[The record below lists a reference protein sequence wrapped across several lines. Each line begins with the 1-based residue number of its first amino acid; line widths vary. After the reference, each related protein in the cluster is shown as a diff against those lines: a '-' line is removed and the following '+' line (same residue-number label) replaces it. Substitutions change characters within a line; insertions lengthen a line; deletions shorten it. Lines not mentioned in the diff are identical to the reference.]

1 MLLLQGGKRMNLA
14 QPIKKIR
21 DLENFKDYYRKIKPN
36 YRNELLII
44 LGLNT
49 ALRISDILSLKWETV
64 YNFEKK
70 EFRDHIIIIEQKT
83 GKVSQIYLNSSV
95 LNTLRDYKEYVIQKN
110 RELESGT
117 FIFNHSNK
125 NVPITR
131 TQAFRIIKEA
141 ADYYDIS
148 GVISCHSL
156 RKTFGYHA
164 WKQGVPPALLVM
176 VFNHSS
182 FDITKR
188 YLGIE
193 QDDKDKI
200 FKKIKL

>member
-1 MLLLQGGKRMNLA
+1 MNLA
-14 QPIKKIR
+14 QPIKKTR
-21 DLENFKDYYRKIKPN
+21 DLENFKNYYKEIKPN
-36 YRNELLII
+36 YRNRLLII

-49 ALRISDILSLKWETV
+49 ALRISDILSLKWNDT
-64 YNFEKK
+64 YDFEKK
-70 EFRDHIIIIEQKT
+70 EYKNHIIITEQKT
-83 GKVSQIYLNSSV
+83 GKMSQIYINSNV
-95 LNTLRDYKEYVIQKN
+95 LDALKDSKEYLEQRNQVITSN
-110 RELESGT
+110 TYL
-117 FIFNHSNK
+117 FNHSNK

-131 TQAFRIIKEA
+131 SQAFRIVKEA
-141 ADYYDIS
+141 ADYYSIS

-164 WKQGVPPALLVM
+164 WKQGASPALLVTI
-176 VFNHSS
+176 FNHSS
-182 FDITKR
+182 FNITKR

>member
-1 MLLLQGGKRMNLA
+1 MNSA
-14 QPIKKIR
+14 QPIKKVK
-21 DLENFKDYYRKIKPN
+21 DLENFKNYYKEIKPN
-36 YRNELLII
+36 DRNNLLII

-49 ALRISDILSLKWETV
+49 GLRISDILSLKWK
-64 YNFEKK
+64 YIYDFEREKYK
-70 EFRDHIIIIEQKT
+70 DHIIITEQKT
-83 GKVSQIYLNSSV
+83 GKLSQIYINSSV
-95 LNTLRDYKEYVIQKN
+95 LTALKDYKKN
-110 RELESGT
+110 LEQRDKIIESNT
-117 FIFNHSNK
+117 YLFNHSNK

-131 TQAFRIIKEA
+131 SQAFRIVKEA
-141 ADYYDIS
+141 ADYNHIS

-164 WKQGVPPALLVM
+164 WKQGVSPALLVTI
-176 VFNHSS
+176 FNHSS
-182 FDITKR
+182 FNITKR

>member
-1 MLLLQGGKRMNLA
+1 MNLA
-14 QPIKKIR
+14 QPIKKTK
-21 DLENFKDYYRKIKPN
+21 DLENFKDYYKKIKPN
-36 YRNELLII
+36 QRNELLII

-49 ALRISDILSLKWETV
+49 ALRISDILSLVWNSV

-70 EFRDHIIIIEQKT
+70 EYRDHVILIEQKT
-83 GKVSQIYLNSSV
+83 GKASQIYLNSSV
-95 LNTLRDYKEYVIQKN
+95 LDTLRDYKEYLKQNNKTI
-110 RELESGT
+110 EPDT

-125 NVPITR
+125 NLKITR

-141 ADYYDIS
+141 AEYYDIS

-164 WKQGVPPALLVM
+164 WKQGVPPALLVT

-182 FDITKR
+182 FDITRR

-193 QDDKDKI
+193 QDDKDDI

>member
-1 MLLLQGGKRMNLA
+1 MNSA
-14 QPIKKIR
+14 QPIKKMK
-21 DLENFKDYYRKIKPN
+21 DLENFKEYYKKIKPN
-36 YRNELLII
+36 YRNELLIV

-49 ALRISDILSLKWETV
+49 ALRISDILSLEWDSV
-64 YNFEKK
+64 YNFDKK
-70 EFRDHIIIIEQKT
+70 EFRNHIFITEQKT
-83 GKVSQIYLNSSV
+83 GKVSQIYLNSTV
-95 LNTLRDYKEYVIQKN
+95 LDTLRKYKVYLNQNNKIIEPD
-110 RELESGT
+110 T
-117 FIFNHSNK
+117 FLFNHSNK
-125 NVPITR
+125 NMPITR
-131 TQAFRIIKEA
+131 IQAFRIIKEA

-164 WKQGVPPALLVM
+164 WKQGVEPALLVT

>member
-1 MLLLQGGKRMNLA
+1 MNLA
-14 QPIKKIR
+14 QPIKKVK
-21 DLENFKDYYRKIKPN
+21 DLEKFKGYYRKIKPN
-36 YRNELLII
+36 QRNELLII

-49 ALRISDILSLKWETV
+49 ALRISDILSLEWNAV

-70 EFRDHIIIIEQKT
+70 EYRNHIIVTEQKT

-95 LNTLRDYKEYVIQKN
+95 LDILRDYKRCLKQNNKTIEPN
-110 RELESGT
+110 T

-125 NVPITR
+125 NVSITR

-141 ADYYDIS
+141 AYHCDIS

-164 WKQGVPPALLVM
+164 WKQGIEPALLVTI
-176 VFNHSS
+176 FNHSS

>member
-1 MLLLQGGKRMNLA
+1 MNSA
-14 QPIKKIR
+14 QPIKKTR
-21 DLENFKDYYRKIKPN
+21 DLENFKRYYQKVKPN

-49 ALRISDILSLKWETV
+49 ALRISDILSLKWNSV

-70 EFRDHIIIIEQKT
+70 EYRNHIVIEEQKT
-83 GKVSQIYLNSSV
+83 GKITQIYLNSNV
-95 LNTLRDYKEYVIQKN
+95 LEALKEYKEYLKLNHRVI
-110 RELESGT
+110 ESGT

-141 ADYYDIS
+141 ADYYKIS
-148 GVISCHSL
+148 GIISCHSL

-164 WKQGVPPALLVM
+164 WKQGVSPVLLVT

-182 FDITKR
+182 FNITKR

>member
-1 MLLLQGGKRMNLA
+1 MNSA
-14 QPIKKIR
+14 QPIKKMK
-21 DLENFKDYYRKIKPN
+21 DLENFKEYYKKIKPN
-36 YRNELLII
+36 YRNELLIV

-49 ALRISDILSLKWETV
+49 ALRISDILSLEWGSV
-64 YNFEKK
+64 YNFDKK
-70 EFRDHIIIIEQKT
+70 EYRNHINIIEQKT
-83 GKVSQIYLNSSV
+83 GKVSQIYLNSTV
-95 LNTLRDYKEYVIQKN
+95 LDSLRKYKAYLSQNNKIIEPD
-110 RELESGT
+110 T
-117 FIFNHSNK
+117 FLFNHSNK
-125 NVPITR
+125 NMPITR
-131 TQAFRIIKEA
+131 IQAFRIIKEA

-164 WKQGVPPALLVM
+164 WKQGVPPALLVT

>member
-1 MLLLQGGKRMNLA
+1 MNLA
-14 QPIKKIR
+14 QPIKKTR
-21 DLENFKDYYRKIKPN
+21 DLENFKNYYKEIKPN
-36 YRNELLII
+36 YRNRLLII

-49 ALRISDILSLKWETV
+49 ALRISDILSLKWNDT
-64 YNFEKK
+64 YDFEKK
-70 EFRDHIIIIEQKT
+70 KYKNHIIITEQKT
-83 GKVSQIYLNSSV
+83 GKMSQIYINSNV
-95 LNTLRDYKEYVIQKN
+95 LDALKDSKEYLEQRNQVITSN
-110 RELESGT
+110 TYL
-117 FIFNHSNK
+117 FNHSNK

-131 TQAFRIIKEA
+131 SQAFRIVKEA
-141 ADYYDIS
+141 ADYYSIS

-164 WKQGVPPALLVM
+164 WKQGASPALLVTI
-176 VFNHSS
+176 FNHSS
-182 FDITKR
+182 FNITKR

>member
-1 MLLLQGGKRMNLA
+1 MNLA
-14 QPIKKIR
+14 QPIKKTR
-21 DLENFKDYYRKIKPN
+21 DLENFKNYYKEIKPN
-36 YRNELLII
+36 YRNRLLII

-49 ALRISDILSLKWETV
+49 ALWISDILSLKWNDT
-64 YNFEKK
+64 YDFEKK
-70 EFRDHIIIIEQKT
+70 EYKNHIIITEQKT
-83 GKVSQIYLNSSV
+83 GKMSQIYINSNV
-95 LNTLRDYKEYVIQKN
+95 LDALKDSKEY
-110 RELESGT
+110 LEQRNQIITSNT
-117 FIFNHSNK
+117 YLFNHSNK

-131 TQAFRIIKEA
+131 SQAFRIVKEA
-141 ADYYDIS
+141 ADYYSIS

-164 WKQGVPPALLVM
+164 WKQGASPALLVTI
-176 VFNHSS
+176 FNHSS
-182 FDITKR
+182 FNITKR

>member
-1 MLLLQGGKRMNLA
+1 MNLA
-14 QPIKKIR
+14 QPIKKTR
-21 DLENFKDYYRKIKPN
+21 DLENFKNYYKEIKPN
-36 YRNELLII
+36 YRNRLLII

-49 ALRISDILSLKWETV
+49 ALRISDILSLKWNDT
-64 YNFEKK
+64 YDFEKK
-70 EFRDHIIIIEQKT
+70 EYKNHIIITEQKT
-83 GKVSQIYLNSSV
+83 GKMSQIYINSNV
-95 LNTLRDYKEYVIQKN
+95 LDALKDSKEY
-110 RELESGT
+110 LEQRNQIITSNT
-117 FIFNHSNK
+117 YLFNHSNK

-131 TQAFRIIKEA
+131 SQAFRIVKEA
-141 ADYYDIS
+141 ADYYSIS

-164 WKQGVPPALLVM
+164 WKQGASPALLVTI
-176 VFNHSS
+176 FNHSS
-182 FDITKR
+182 FNITKR

>member
-1 MLLLQGGKRMNLA
+1 MNLA
-14 QPIKKIR
+14 QPIKKTR
-21 DLENFKDYYRKIKPN
+21 DLENFKNYYKEIKPN
-36 YRNELLII
+36 YRNRLLII

-49 ALRISDILSLKWETV
+49 ALRISDILSLKWNDT
-64 YNFEKK
+64 YDFEKK
-70 EFRDHIIIIEQKT
+70 EYKNHIIITEQKT
-83 GKVSQIYLNSSV
+83 GKMSQIYINSSV
-95 LNTLRDYKEYVIQKN
+95 LDALKDSKEYLEQRNQVITSN
-110 RELESGT
+110 TYL
-117 FIFNHSNK
+117 FNHSNK

-131 TQAFRIIKEA
+131 SQAFRIVKEA
-141 ADYYDIS
+141 ADYYSIS

-164 WKQGVPPALLVM
+164 WKQGASPALLVTI
-176 VFNHSS
+176 FNHSS
-182 FDITKR
+182 FNITKR

>member
-1 MLLLQGGKRMNLA
+1 MNSA
-14 QPIKKIR
+14 QPIKKTK
-21 DLENFKDYYRKIKPN
+21 DLEKFKNYYKEIKPN

-49 ALRISDILSLKWETV
+49 ALRISDILSLKWK
-64 YNFEKK
+64 YIYDFERK
-70 EFRDHIIIIEQKT
+70 EYKNHIIITEQKI
-83 GKVSQIYLNSSV
+83 GKISQIYINSSV
-95 LNTLRDYKEYVIQKN
+95 LDALKAYKEY
-110 RELESGT
+110 LEQRNQIIDSNT
-117 FIFNHSNK
+117 YLFNHSNK

-131 TQAFRIIKEA
+131 SQAFRIVKEA
-141 ADYYDIS
+141 ADYYSIS

-164 WKQGVPPALLVM
+164 WKQGVSPALLVII
-176 VFNHSS
+176 FNHSS
-182 FDITKR
+182 FNITKR

-193 QDDKDKI
+193 QEDKDNI

>member
-1 MLLLQGGKRMNLA
+1 MNSA
-14 QPIKKIR
+14 QPIKKTK
-21 DLENFKDYYRKIKPN
+21 DLEKFKNYYKEIKPN

-49 ALRISDILSLKWETV
+49 ALRISDILSLKWK
-64 YNFEKK
+64 YIYDFERK
-70 EFRDHIIIIEQKT
+70 EYKNHIIITEQKT
-83 GKVSQIYLNSSV
+83 GKISQIYINSSV
-95 LNTLRDYKEYVIQKN
+95 LDALKAYKEY
-110 RELESGT
+110 LEQRNQIIDSNT
-117 FIFNHSNK
+117 YLFNHSNK

-131 TQAFRIIKEA
+131 SQAFRIVKEA
-141 ADYYDIS
+141 ADYYSIS

-164 WKQGVPPALLVM
+164 WKQGVSPALLVII
-176 VFNHSS
+176 FNHSS
-182 FDITKR
+182 FNITKR

-193 QDDKDKI
+193 QEDKDNI

>member
-1 MLLLQGGKRMNLA
+1 MNSA
-14 QPIKKIR
+14 HPIKKTR
-21 DLENFKDYYRKIKPN
+21 DLENFKRYYQEVKPN

-49 ALRISDILSLKWETV
+49 ALRISDILSLEWNSV

-70 EFRDHIIIIEQKT
+70 EYRNHIVIVEQKT
-83 GKVSQIYLNSSV
+83 GKVSQIYLNSNV
-95 LNTLRDYKEYVIQKN
+95 LEALKEYKEYLKSNHKVI
-110 RELESGT
+110 GPDT

-141 ADYYDIS
+141 ADYYNIS

-164 WKQGVPPALLVM
+164 WKQGVPPVLLVT

-182 FDITKR
+182 FNITKR

>member
-1 MLLLQGGKRMNLA
+1 MNLA
-14 QPIKKIR
+14 QPIKKTK
-21 DLENFKDYYRKIKPN
+21 DLENFKDYYKKIKPN
-36 YRNELLII
+36 QRNELLII

-49 ALRISDILSLKWETV
+49 ALRISDILSLVWNSV

-70 EFRDHIIIIEQKT
+70 EYRDHVILIEQKT
-83 GKVSQIYLNSSV
+83 GKASQIYLNSSV
-95 LNTLRDYKEYVIQKN
+95 LDTLRDYKEYLKQNNKTI
-110 RELESGT
+110 EPDT

-164 WKQGVPPALLVM
+164 WKQGVPPALLVT

>member
-1 MLLLQGGKRMNLA
+1 M
-14 QPIKKIR
+14 IV
-21 DLENFKDYYRKIKPN
+21 
-36 YRNELLII
+36 

-49 ALRISDILSLKWETV
+49 ALRISDILSLEWGFV
-64 YNFEKK
+64 YNFDKK
-70 EFRDHIIIIEQKT
+70 EFRNHIFITEQKT

-95 LNTLRDYKEYVIQKN
+95 LDTLRKYKVYLKQNNKVI
-110 RELESGT
+110 EPDT
-117 FIFNHSNK
+117 FLFNHSNK
-125 NVPITR
+125 NMPITR
-131 TQAFRIIKEA
+131 IQAFRIIKEA

-164 WKQGVPPALLVM
+164 WKQGVPPALLVT

>member
-1 MLLLQGGKRMNLA
+1 MNSA
-14 QPIKKIR
+14 HPIKKAK
-21 DLENFKDYYRKIKPN
+21 DLEKFKNYYKEIKPN
-36 YRNELLII
+36 HRNRLLII

-49 ALRISDILSLKWETV
+49 ALRISDILSLKWK
-64 YNFEKK
+64 YIYDFERKK
-70 EFRDHIIIIEQKT
+70 YKNHIIITEQKT
-83 GKVSQIYLNSSV
+83 GKMSQIYINSNV
-95 LNTLRDYKEYVIQKN
+95 LDALKDYKEY
-110 RELESGT
+110 LEQRNQIINPNT
-117 FIFNHSNK
+117 YLFNHSNK

-131 TQAFRIIKEA
+131 SQAFRIVKEA
-141 ADYYDIS
+141 ADYYSIS

-164 WKQGVPPALLVM
+164 WKQGASPALLVTI
-176 VFNHSS
+176 FNHSS

-193 QDDKDKI
+193 QDDKDQI

>member
-1 MLLLQGGKRMNLA
+1 MNLA
-14 QPIKKIR
+14 QPIKKTR
-21 DLENFKDYYRKIKPN
+21 DLENFKNYYKEIKPN
-36 YRNELLII
+36 YRNRLLII

-49 ALRISDILSLKWETV
+49 ALRISDILSLKWNDT
-64 YNFEKK
+64 YDFEKK
-70 EFRDHIIIIEQKT
+70 EYKNHIIITEQKT
-83 GKVSQIYLNSSV
+83 GKMSQIYINSNV
-95 LNTLRDYKEYVIQKN
+95 LGALKDSKEY
-110 RELESGT
+110 LEQRNQIITSNT
-117 FIFNHSNK
+117 YLFNHSNK

-131 TQAFRIIKEA
+131 SQAFRIVKEA
-141 ADYYDIS
+141 ADYYSIS

-164 WKQGVPPALLVM
+164 WKQGASPALLVTI
-176 VFNHSS
+176 FNHSS
-182 FDITKR
+182 FNITKR

>member
-1 MLLLQGGKRMNLA
+1 MNSA
-14 QPIKKIR
+14 QPIKKMK
-21 DLENFKDYYRKIKPN
+21 DLENFKEYYKKIKPN
-36 YRNELLII
+36 YRNELLIV

-49 ALRISDILSLKWETV
+49 ALRISDILSLEWDSV
-64 YNFEKK
+64 YNFDKK
-70 EFRDHIIIIEQKT
+70 EFRNHIFIIEQKT
-83 GKVSQIYLNSSV
+83 GKVSQIYLNSTV
-95 LNTLRDYKEYVIQKN
+95 LDTLRKYKVYLKQNNKIIEPD
-110 RELESGT
+110 T
-117 FIFNHSNK
+117 FLFNHSNK
-125 NVPITR
+125 NMPITR
-131 TQAFRIIKEA
+131 IQAFRIIKEA

-164 WKQGVPPALLVM
+164 WKQGVPPALLVT

>member
-1 MLLLQGGKRMNLA
+1 MNLA
-14 QPIKKIR
+14 QPIKKTK
-21 DLENFKDYYRKIKPN
+21 DLENFKNYYKEIKPN
-36 YRNELLII
+36 YRNRLLII

-49 ALRISDILSLKWETV
+49 ALRISDILSLKWKDI
-64 YNFEKK
+64 YDFDK
-70 EFRDHIIIIEQKT
+70 EGYRNHIVITEQKT
-83 GKVSQIYLNSSV
+83 GKMSQIYINSSV
-95 LNTLRDYKEYVIQKN
+95 LDALKDYKEYLEQK
-110 RELESGT
+110 REIINSDTYL
-117 FIFNHSNK
+117 FNHSNK

-131 TQAFRIIKEA
+131 SQAFRIVKKA
-141 ADYYDIS
+141 ADYYSIS

-164 WKQGVPPALLVM
+164 WKQGASPALLVTI
-176 VFNHSS
+176 FNHSS
-182 FDITKR
+182 FNITKR

>member
-1 MLLLQGGKRMNLA
+1 MNSA
-14 QPIKKIR
+14 HPIKKTR
-21 DLENFKDYYRKIKPN
+21 DLENFKRYYQEVKPN

-49 ALRISDILSLKWETV
+49 ALRISDILSLEWNSV

-70 EFRDHIIIIEQKT
+70 EYRNHIVIAEQKT
-83 GKVSQIYLNSSV
+83 GKVSQIYLNSNV
-95 LNTLRDYKEYVIQKN
+95 LEALKEYKEYLKLNHKVI
-110 RELESGT
+110 GPDT

-125 NVPITR
+125 NIPITR

-141 ADYYDIS
+141 ADYYNIS

-164 WKQGVPPALLVM
+164 WKQGVPPVLLVT

-182 FDITKR
+182 FNITKR

>member
-1 MLLLQGGKRMNLA
+1 MNSA
-14 QPIKKIR
+14 QPIKRTR
-21 DLENFKDYYRKIKPN
+21 DLENFKKYYQEVKPN

-49 ALRISDILSLKWETV
+49 ALRISDILSLEWHSV

-70 EFRDHIIIIEQKT
+70 EYRDHITILEQKT
-83 GKVSQIYLNSSV
+83 GKISQIYLNSNV
-95 LNTLRDYKEYVIQKN
+95 LEALKEYKEYLKRKERIV
-110 RELESGT
+110 EPET
-117 FIFNHSNK
+117 FLFNHSNK

-141 ADYYDIS
+141 ADYYNIS
-148 GVISCHSL
+148 GIISCHSL

-164 WKQGVPPALLVM
+164 WKQGVPPVLLVT

-182 FDITKR
+182 FNITKR

-193 QDDKDKI
+193 QDDKDRI